1 MKHLSLIILLILFAA
16 TIFFI
21 EQRIQAY
28 DMRFYWGKDNG
39 LFARFESICVM
50 SSIFFIFLSR
60 GEKIISGIIGLIAGI
75 VSSILSAF
83 ITFFILYN
91 WIKLSDLAFQ
101 IISVVLFIILF
112 YLREYYLKNKK

>member
-1 MKHLSLIILLILFAA
+1 MKHLSLIILLILFAT

-28 DMRFYWGKDNG
+28 DMRFYYGKDNG

-60 GEKIISGIIGLIAGI
+60 GKKIISGIIGLIAGVI
-75 VSSILSAF
+75 SSILSAY
-83 ITFFILYN
+83 ITFFILN
-91 WIKLSDLAFQ
+91 IWIEKSDLAFH